1 MPSGDLDRAMADLA
15 RKTELLREDLR
26 RREEGRAARQLVC
39 VECSR
44 RAYGAARGWTMR
56 LDTDDELVA
65 FCPEC
70 EEEEFGDA

>member
-15 RKTELLREDLR
+15 RKTELLREDIS
-26 RREEGRAARQLVC
+26 RREEERRRQLVC

-44 RAYGAARGWTMR
+44 RAAGVARGWTMR

-70 EEEEFGDA
+70 EEEEFGGG